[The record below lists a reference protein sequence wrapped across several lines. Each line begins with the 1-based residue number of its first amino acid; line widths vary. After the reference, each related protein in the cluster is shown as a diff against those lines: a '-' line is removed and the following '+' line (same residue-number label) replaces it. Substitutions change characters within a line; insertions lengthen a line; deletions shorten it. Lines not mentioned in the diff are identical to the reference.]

1 MLVTHREATLRR
13 VAIPIS
19 GTRVSPLFDVAR
31 TLLLADIEAGR
42 VTNRSRQE
50 VATDSAPAR
59 ARLLADLNVAELV
72 CGGISRP
79 VAMTI
84 RAHGIRLVPWVAGEI
99 EEVLMACAANR
110 LPSPQFVMPGCGRRG
125 RRRGWRGGDRHGWE
139 RPF

>member
-1 MLVTHREATLRR
+1 MRR

-42 VTNRSRQE
+42 VTNRSRHE

-59 ARLLADLNVAELV
+59 ARLLADLNVAELI

-79 VAMTI
+79 VAMVVQ
-84 RAHGIRLVPWVAGEI
+84 AHGVRVVPWVAGEI
-99 EEVLMACAANR
+99 EEVLAACAADR
-110 LPSPQFVMPGCGRRG
+110 LPSPEFVMPGCGRRG
-125 RRRGWRGGDRHGWE
+125 RRRGRRGGGRHGWE